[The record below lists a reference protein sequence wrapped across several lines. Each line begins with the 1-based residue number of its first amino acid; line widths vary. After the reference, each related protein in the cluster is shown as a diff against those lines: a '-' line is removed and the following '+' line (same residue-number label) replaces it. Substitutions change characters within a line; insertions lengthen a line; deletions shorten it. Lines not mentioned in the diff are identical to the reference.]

1 MNMPGE
7 QDEFRRELE
16 TQTRRRAESEQSLR
30 KILLGMAFLGTL
42 AVLFLFPVIVG
53 LYLGKWL
60 DDQSVEFQYRWTINL
75 LLLGIVLGI
84 VNVVLFIRERMRDE

>member
-1 MNMPGE
+1 MPGE

-16 TQTRRRAESEQSLR
+16 AQTRRRAESEQSLR

>member
-1 MNMPGE
+1 MSGE

-16 TQTRRRAESEQSLR
+16 AQTRRRAESEQSLR